1 MNDVLNE
8 MLDVLTEEGTELYTL
23 TAKDDSQTY
32 VSDGKYKGA
41 GVKFDGELFVI
52 TNGLTASCGDIMT
65 GVIKNIGGIQ
75 VGEPTYGKGISQGG
89 VMLPNEYMA
98 FITGM
103 YLDLPTFGRYH
114 GKPITPDVSA
124 PMTVAAFPNGEILPL
139 DDVASPI
146 TADTDPERI
155 KAFQQ
160 RLSILGYNYLDVTG
174 ELDARTVWLVNAI
187 LTVAGIGPVASVE
200 TGIPGEVVGMFVQIY
215 EASGGYA
222 AILAP
227 VGGDPA
233 LEYVLNY
240 DVTDEAAAA

>member
-23 TAKDDSQTY
+23 TAKDSSSTV

-89 VMLPNEYMA
+89 VLLPNEYIAM
-98 FITGM
+98 ITAM
-103 YLDLPTFGRYH
+103 YIDMPKIGRYN
-114 GKPITPDVSA
+114 GKPITPDVSTPA
-124 PMTVAAFPNGEILPL
+124 SAAAFPNGEILPF
-139 DDVASPI
+139 DDITSPI

-160 RLSILGYNYLDVTG
+160 RLLILGDSYIAVTG
-174 ELDARTVWLVNAI
+174 ELDARTVWVVNAI

-200 TGIPGEVVGMFVQIY
+200 NGIPGEVVSMFVQVY

-222 AILAP
+222 AIMSP
-227 VGGDPA
+227 VPGDPA
-233 LEYVLNY
+233 LDYIKNY
-240 DVTDEAAAA
+240 DVKAKAAA